1 MAAGGRPVAA
11 LEGMVSLSPQEQTMS
26 SLIGANEIRVVIR
39 PVEDRGDDFGPIPAE
54 LFKKTF
60 DAFLTALLVTDR
72 ELQPKA
78 RSSEFFL
85 SQLALNPYEFG
96 ILEKRRAFGQTTPA
110 AIEFFRRCAEGI
122 YRSDYQT
129 VVRHPRVTRAF
140 IRIVKAIDPGFHVLA
155 QFNDAELP
163 IDDFFRRQVD
173 RVGAKDDS
181 VRADNWFLGSAIMS
195 FEGRLDEIDYRG
207 AVWTGDL
214 MLPAGTTHI
223 ECVFDKAQGEDIL
236 NPFGNKNVC
245 VTGRAIYTGDSQLPE
260 RVEVLTIE
268 EKRHV
273 SAAIDIRGSLRLA
286 PLLDEDNG
294 LDCLE

>member
-1 MAAGGRPVAA
+1 
-11 LEGMVSLSPQEQTMS
+11 MS
-26 SLIGANEIRVVIR
+26 NLIGPNEVRVVIR

-60 DAFLTALLVTDR
+60 DAFLTALMVTDR

-78 RSSEFFL
+78 RSSEFL
-85 SQLALNPYEFG
+85 ISHLALDPYEFG
-96 ILEKRRAFGQTTPA
+96 ILEKRRAFGQATPS

-129 VVRHPRVTRAF
+129 VVRRPRVTRAF
-140 IRIVKAIDPGFHVLA
+140 IRIIKGLDPSFHVLA

-173 RVGAKDDS
+173 RVGLKDDAA
-181 VRADNWFLGSAIMS
+181 RTDNWFLGSAIMS

-207 AVWTGDL
+207 AVWTGEL

-223 ECVFDKAQGEDIL
+223 ECVFDKSQGEDVL

-245 VTGRAIYTGDSQLPE
+245 ITGRAIYTGDSQLPE
-260 RVEVLTIE
+260 RIEVLTIE
-268 EKRHV
+268 ERSHV
-273 SAAIDIRGSLRLA
+273 RAAIDIRGSLRLM
-286 PLLDEDNG
+286 PLTDEDNG
-294 LDCLE
+294 LDTVE

>member
-1 MAAGGRPVAA
+1 MN
-11 LEGMVSLSPQEQTMS
+11 SP
-26 SLIGANEIRVVIR
+26 IGPNEIRVVIR
-39 PVEDRGDDFGPIPAE
+39 PVEARDYDLGPIPAE

-78 RSSEFFL
+78 RSSDFL
-85 SQLALNPYEFG
+85 ISHLALNPYEFG
-96 ILEKRRAFGQTTPA
+96 LLEKRKAFGLTTPS

-122 YRSDYQT
+122 YRSNYQT
-129 VVRHPRVTRAF
+129 VVRHPRLTRAF
-140 IRIVKAIDPGFHVLA
+140 IRIVKALDPSFHVLA
-155 QFNDAELP
+155 QFSETELP
-163 IDDFFRRQVD
+163 IDDFFGRQVD
-173 RVGAKDDS
+173 RVGMKEDPGS
-181 VRADNWFLGSAIMS
+181 QADNWFLGSAMMS

-223 ECVFDKAQGEDIL
+223 ECVFDKTQGEDAL

-260 RVEVLTIE
+260 RIEVLTIE
-268 EKRHV
+268 ERSHV

-286 PLLDEDNG
+286 TSSDEDND
-294 LDCLE
+294 LDCVE

>member
-1 MAAGGRPVAA
+1 
-11 LEGMVSLSPQEQTMS
+11 MS
-26 SLIGANEIRVVIR
+26 NLIGPNEVRVVIR

-60 DAFLTALLVTDR
+60 DAFLTALMVTDR

-78 RSSEFFL
+78 RSSEFL
-85 SQLALNPYEFG
+85 ISQLALDPYEFG
-96 ILEKRRAFGQTTPA
+96 ILEKRRAFGKTTPS
-110 AIEFFRRCAEGI
+110 AIEFFRLCAEGI

-140 IRIVKAIDPGFHVLA
+140 IRIVKALDPSYHVLA
-155 QFNDAELP
+155 QFNDTELP

-173 RVGAKDDS
+173 RVGVKDD
-181 VRADNWFLGSAIMS
+181 AAGTDNWFLGSAIMS

-223 ECVFDKAQGEDIL
+223 ECVFDKSQGEDAL

-245 VTGRAIYTGDSQLPE
+245 ITGRAIYTGDSQLPE
-260 RVEVLTIE
+260 RIEVLTIE
-268 EKRHV
+268 ERSHV
-273 SAAIDIRGSLRLA
+273 RSAIDIRGSLRLA
-286 PLLDEDNG
+286 LLTDEDNG
-294 LDCLE
+294 LDYVE

>member
-1 MAAGGRPVAA
+1 
-11 LEGMVSLSPQEQTMS
+11 MS
-26 SLIGANEIRVVIR
+26 SLIGPNEIRVVIR
-39 PVEDRGDDFGPIPAE
+39 PVEARDYDLQPIPAE
-54 LFKKTF
+54 LYKRTF

-78 RSSEFFL
+78 RSSEFL
-85 SQLALNPYEFG
+85 ISQLAVDPCEFG
-96 ILEKRRAFGQTTPA
+96 ILEKRRAPGQTTPS
-110 AIEFFRRCAEGI
+110 AIEFFRRCAECV

-129 VVRHPRVTRAF
+129 IVRHPRMTRAF
-140 IRIVKAIDPGFHVLA
+140 IRIVKALDPNFNVLA
-155 QFNDAELP
+155 QFNDTELP

-173 RVGAKDDS
+173 RVGAKEDS
-181 VRADNWFLGSAIMS
+181 ARADNWFLGSAIMS

-214 MLPAGTTHI
+214 RLPGGKTHI
-223 ECVFDKAQGEDIL
+223 ECVLDRSQGEDAL

-260 RVEVLTIE
+260 RIEVLAIE
-268 EKRHV
+268 ERSHV

-286 PLLDEDNG
+286 PSTDEDND
-294 LDCLE
+294 LDCVE

>member
-1 MAAGGRPVAA
+1 
-11 LEGMVSLSPQEQTMS
+11 MS
-26 SLIGANEIRVVIR
+26 SLIGPNEIRVVIR
-39 PVEDRGDDFGPIPAE
+39 SVEARDDDLEPIPAE

-78 RSSEFFL
+78 RSSEFFI

-96 ILEKRRAFGQTTPA
+96 IFEKRKTFGQNTPS
-110 AIEFFRRCAEGI
+110 AIDFFRRCAEGV

-129 VVRHPRVTRAF
+129 VVRHPRITRAF
-140 IRIVKAIDPGFHVLA
+140 IRIAKALDPAFHVLA

-163 IDDFFRRQVD
+163 IDDFFHRQVD
-173 RVGAKDDS
+173 RVGFKDD
-181 VRADNWFLGSAIMS
+181 AGQTDNWFLGSAIMS

-214 MLPAGTTHI
+214 TLPAGMTHI
-223 ECVFDKAQGEDIL
+223 ECVFDKSQGEDAL
-236 NPFGNKNVC
+236 NPFGNKDVC

-260 RVEVLTIE
+260 RIEVLTIE
-268 EKRHV
+268 ERSHAR
-273 SAAIDIRGSLRLA
+273 AAIDIRGSLRLA
-286 PLLDEDNG
+286 PLSDEDNG
-294 LDCLE
+294 LDWVE